1 MPVMTNRDKIN
12 ALSDLEFTLFIYRKL
27 IPLGLRYIQTEKG
40 IEQWL
45 SEQAD
50 ETFWENVQNEFSDIV
65 DRN

>member
-1 MPVMTNRDKIN
+1 MTNRDKLN
-12 ALSDLEFTLFIYRKL
+12 LLSNTKLTLFIYRKL

-50 ETFWENVQNEFSDIV
+50 ETFWENVQKEFSDY
-65 DRN
+65 DERNVI

>member
-1 MPVMTNRDKIN
+1 MTNRDKLNLLSN
-12 ALSDLEFTLFIYRKL
+12 AKFTLFIYRKL

-50 ETFWENVQNEFSDIV
+50 ETFWENVQKEFSDIT